1 MRREFDYRL
10 AEEDYR
16 NWIHWSLTENPRKN
30 RKIMAVVL
38 FLALTAFV
46 MSSGYRA
53 AQGDI
58 TKLIPN
64 IVIVLITAAVL
75 YFGMSQKHQE
85 KLIWKRSGLERLK
98 MRDEFPSVHLTV
110 EDGLIRVDAA
120 GQGDE
125 RHTSFSYK
133 EIFEVR
139 EIERLVLLRTE
150 KAWQFIAKS
159 GFADEAEK
167 DEFVRFIKEKIAD
180 AAEHPEN
187 YPTEKELAQR
197 QAEQEAAEK
206 AEERERRIAAGE
218 ILPEETKEAP
228 GDAPQ
233 ITRVDTSRMGSIGR
247 LAHMVTADVED
258 IPENT
263 PEEAPE
269 EEKAESAGEMVP
281 EEEAAERAGE
291 MVPEE
296 EPAEAAEKED

>member
-1 MRREFDYRL
+1 MPRELDYRL
-10 AEEDYR
+10 QEEDYR

-30 RKIMAVVL
+30 RKIMAIVL
-38 FLALTAFV
+38 FIALGIFLL
-46 MSSGYRA
+46 SSGLRA
-53 AQGDI
+53 ANGDI
-58 TKLIPN
+58 TKLLPN
-64 IVIVLITAAVL
+64 VVIMAIVGVVLVL
-75 YFGMSQKHQE
+75 GMSQKHQE

-110 EDGLIRVDAA
+110 GDTKLCVDAQ

-159 GFADEAEK
+159 GFADDAEK
-167 DEFVRFIKEKIAD
+167 DEFIRFISEKIAD
-180 AAEHPEN
+180 AKEHPEN
-187 YPTEKELAQR
+187 YPTEKEL
-197 QAEQEAAEK
+197 EQKAREEEAAKE

-218 ILPEETKEAP
+218 ITEESAADE
-228 GDAPQ
+228 DAPQ
-233 ITRVDTSRMGSIGR
+233 ITRVDTSRMGSIGK

-258 IPENT
+258 A

-269 EEKAESAGEMVP
+269 AAAETAEDST
-281 EEEAAERAGE
+281 EAAAETRE
-291 MVPEE
+291 DST
-296 EPAEAAEKED
+296 EAAAETVEKEE

>member
-38 FLALTAFV
+38 FLALTAFG

-64 IVIVLITAAVL
+64 SVIVLITAAVL

-197 QAEQEAAEK
+197 QAERRLRRRPKSGREGLR
-206 AEERERRIAAGE
+206 RERFFRRRRKRPPGTRRRLPVWIPAGWV
-218 ILPEETKEAP
+218 P
-228 GDAPQ
+228 
-233 ITRVDTSRMGSIGR
+233 
-247 LAHMVTADVED
+247 
-258 IPENT
+258 
-263 PEEAPE
+263 
-269 EEKAESAGEMVP
+269 SAGWP
-281 EEEAAERAGE
+281 IW
-291 MVPEE
+291 
-296 EPAEAAEKED
+296 